1 MVTRFIRR
9 ITGEK
14 AIIWNQIFRRMI
26 FSFNF
31 RSDTDSGRSSDYKS
45 DDNSLK
51 KKLAET
57 ELFEAKKYFS
67 LPRPKYVK
75 HNENVVIEQ
84 FELPK
89 VKLRE
94 NAENF
99 RQRRVGGRRN
109 TVDVSSS
116 DVGNALGI
124 RKTISRSVS
133 ALNRPSSN
141 DEIQFKSVGKQPD
154 LVSEETEEDR
164 KPKGPEF
171 IINSRDKP
179 KILDISDPKVL
190 FYHLYL

>member
-1 MVTRFIRR
+1 MQIQLTRNNI
-9 ITGEK
+9 ITV
-14 AIIWNQIFRRMI
+14 IIYVYFD
-26 FSFNF
+26 F

-57 ELFEAKKYFS
+57 ELFEATKYFS
-67 LPRPKYVK
+67 LPRPKYLK
-75 HNENVVIEQ
+75 QNENVVVEQ

-94 NAENF
+94 NADNF

-124 RKTISRSVS
+124 RKTLSRSVS
-133 ALNRPSSN
+133 ALNRPFN
-141 DEIQFKSVGKQPD
+141 NNEIKFKPVGNSKQRD
-154 LVSEETEEDR
+154 LILEEIEDGENR
-164 KPKGPEF
+164 PKGPEF
-171 IINSRDKP
+171 IIYSRDKP
-179 KILDISDPKVL
+179 KILDISDPKV
-190 FYHLYL
+190 FYLHL